1 MMLEMFINVKLVP
14 IIFYVYATFVF
25 LNVKYCIGDRRG
37 RVRVFKVNAADS
49 LKCNGG

>member
-1 MMLEMFINVKLVP
+1 MMLEMFINVKLVS
-14 IIFYVYATFVF
+14 IMFYVYATFVF

-49 LKCNGG
+49 LKGNGG